1 MPAAGEAEIRI
12 ARPVLAR
19 FVSALFEAAGL
30 ASPLAGEWA
39 ASLVW
44 ANLRGVDSHGV
55 LRVPRYIDL
64 LKRGTINPSPVMK
77 VERRAGAMVVLDAD
91 RAPGRLPCP
100 AP

>member
-64 LKRGTINPSPVMK
+64 LKE
-77 VERRAGAMVVLDAD
+77 ERLILR
-91 RAPGRLPCP
+91 RS
-100 AP
+100 